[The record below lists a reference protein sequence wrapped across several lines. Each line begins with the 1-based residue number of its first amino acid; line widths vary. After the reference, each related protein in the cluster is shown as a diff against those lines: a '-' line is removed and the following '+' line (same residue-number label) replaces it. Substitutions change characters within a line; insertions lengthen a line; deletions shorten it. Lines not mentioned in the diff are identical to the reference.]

1 MASGK
6 DKDIQVLV
14 PYSTLLGLLEAPG
27 RLIEVEKQLKHQSR
41 QIGALRGQL
50 IEVID
55 KLRDKK

>member
-1 MASGK
+1 MAANK
-6 DKDIQVLV
+6 ENDIQVLI
-14 PYSTLLGLLEAPG
+14 PYSDLTRLLEAPK

-55 KLRDKK
+55 KLREK